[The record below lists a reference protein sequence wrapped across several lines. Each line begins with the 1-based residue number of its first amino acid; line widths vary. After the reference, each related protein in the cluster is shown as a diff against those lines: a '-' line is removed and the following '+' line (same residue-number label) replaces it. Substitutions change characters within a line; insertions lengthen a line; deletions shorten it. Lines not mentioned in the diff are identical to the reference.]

1 MTDFKIASW
10 NVNSVR
16 LRAPQIVDF
25 LGADAPDVL
34 CLQEIKCRNGEFP
47 GEVFTKAGYPHHMVR
62 GQKGMH
68 GVAIVSRHPI
78 TEEDDP
84 EFCQHGHA
92 RMAMGTV
99 NGVTICNVYIPA
111 GGDEPDAK
119 TNPKFAHKLNF
130 LDRMKT
136 FFTARK
142 KANPKEK
149 LVLTGDLNI
158 APLESDV
165 WSHKQLL
172 KVVSHTPIEIEAL
185 KAVQDAG
192 DFVDAAREL
201 IPEPTP
207 VFTWW
212 SYRSKDWT
220 KNNRGRRLDH
230 IWVSPALR
238 DAALHHGADGFSAH
252 TACRSWARPSDH
264 IPITQMLRL

>member
-1 MTDFKIASW
+1 MSDFKIASW

-16 LRAPQIVDF
+16 LRAPQIIDF
-25 LGADAPDVL
+25 LDDSQPDVL

-47 GEVFTKAGYPHHMVR
+47 AEVFAKAGYENQMVR

-68 GVAIVSRHPI
+68 GVAIVSRHPLS
-78 TEEDDP
+78 ELADP
-84 EFCQHGHA
+84 EFCEHEHA
-92 RMAMGTV
+92 RAAMATIRGID
-99 NGVTICNVYIPA
+99 ICNVYVPA

-130 LDRMKT
+130 LDRMKK
-136 FFTARK
+136 FFAARQK
-142 KANPKEK
+142 ENPKDR
-149 LVLTGDLNI
+149 LILTGDLNI

-172 KVVSHTPIEIEAL
+172 KVVSHTPIEVEAL
-185 KAVQDAG
+185 NAIQKAGNFADI
-192 DFVDAAREL
+192 AREL
-201 IPEPTP
+201 IPEPEP

-238 DAALHHGADGFSAH
+238 EAALHHGVAGFEAH
-252 TACRSWARPSDH
+252 TPCRSWERPSDH